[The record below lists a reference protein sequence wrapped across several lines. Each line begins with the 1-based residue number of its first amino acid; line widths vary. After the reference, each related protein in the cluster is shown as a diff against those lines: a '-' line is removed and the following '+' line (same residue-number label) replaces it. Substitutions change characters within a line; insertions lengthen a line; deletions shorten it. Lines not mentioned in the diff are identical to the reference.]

1 MSFHELIPKF
11 QLVLFHFYTYSTTLE
26 AVNVEIRN
34 FLYHQYD
41 LRVLDLSY
49 NNITGMFPSWLLKNN
64 TRLEQL
70 LFEQELRCWY
80 FTVARSPKSEY
91 ESHRYIQQP
100 HEWSNSKQ
108 YLFDLSKFVE
118 LNDGREWIH
127 KLYSFLF
134 RKYQLCE
141 NFRFIQQSIVHNK
154 TRTTNNNNVSQ
165 AVKQQFGWTKRLTSV
180 FNSSN
185 LYFLYLSGN
194 NFWCIFSI
202 YVVTTFGVRYQIFHH
217 PLGKYLNFHDTKQVN
232 I

>member
-1 MSFHELIPKF
+1 MNHSSLKFFSSENNRLVTKPMSFHDLIPKF
-11 QLVLFHFYTYSTTLE
+11 QLVFFCFYTYSTTLE
-26 AVNVEIRN
+26 SVNVEIPN

-70 LFEQELRCWY
+70 LFERELRCWY
-80 FTVARSPKSEY
+80 FAVARSLKSEY

-127 KLYSFLF
+127 GLYSFLF
-134 RKYQLCE
+134 RKYQLFG

-154 TRTTNNNNVSQ
+154 TRITNNNNVSQ
-165 AVKQQFGWTKRLTSV
+165 VVKQQFGWTNTDLGVEFFWSV
-180 FNSSN
+180 FS
-185 LYFLYLSGN
+185 LSK
-194 NFWCIFSI
+194 W
-202 YVVTTFGVRYQIFHH
+202 
-217 PLGKYLNFHDTKQVN
+217 
-232 I
+232 